1 MFTMSSLE
9 KEGRVAFIV
18 MLIGQCEYHF
28 PELPCKLCQERG
40 LICGA
45 GDKVWGRYREERQG
59 TVGLQV
65 GRSWSQSSS
74 QLLPIVHRP
83 VPTPDDEVLSPL
95 EIMAIQQFCNNTPK
109 WPKFAFP
116 IYFTPIF
123 GFERYRFCIFHR
135 YGPNLRSSLLRHS
148 IRLMLTFGTGENV
161 PLTTLGQ
168 MYPCM
173 SEAITHHR
181 YFELAIATWSLSAY
195 GLEGRLPW
203 NEMESHLKGF
213 WQSLRKALTLNLT
226 TEEWCWLIWMYG
238 YIFISQHQRHIWP
251 LGAVLMSDL
260 PLTVTLASTLD
271 LRLDISR
278 KFDKLIQRAGVSVRN
293 NCTALLAS
301 VKIVELQSYLD
312 VVIKELNG
320 SQAYRSC
327 PDFDIA
333 LHKHLLHL
341 IRSLAE
347 TYAQYGLDPIT
358 HVRSEL
364 PSYIPRIHRAD
375 DFFPSWYKSFIL
387 SVYEGC
393 LHYCFLHNASLL
405 PVGLDLIEMASL
417 IYQIYDEPYD
427 KARTLLPGIFLLLH
441 GTPNGLF
448 IITPRKADDRSS

>member
-9 KEGRVAFIV
+9 KEGSVAFIV
-18 MLIGQCEYHF
+18 MLIGQCEYHS

-40 LICGA
+40 LICRA
-45 GDKVWGRYREERQG
+45 ADKVWGRYREERQG

-65 GRSWSQSSS
+65 RQSWSQSSS

-95 EIMAIQQFCNNTPK
+95 EIMAIQQFCNNTIK
-109 WPKFAFP
+109 KPKFAFP
-116 IYFTPIF
+116 IYFTRIF

-168 MYPCM
+168 MYPCL

-181 YFELAIATWSLSAY
+181 YFELAIATWSLSAC

-203 NEMESHLKGF
+203 NETESHLKGF

-238 YIFISQHQRHIWP
+238 YIFISQHQRLLWP
-251 LGAVLMSDL
+251 LGAVQMSDL

-278 KFDKLIQRAGVSVRN
+278 KFDKLIQRPGVSVRN
-293 NCTALLAS
+293 TCAAVLTF
-301 VKIVELQSYLD
+301 VKIIELWRYLD
-312 VVIKELNG
+312 VVMEELNG
-320 SQAYRSC
+320 SHAYRSC
-327 PDFDIA
+327 PDFDIV

-341 IRSLAE
+341 LRSLAE

-358 HVRSEL
+358 HFCREL
-364 PSYIPRIHRAD
+364 QSYIQRIDRPE
-375 DFFPSWYKSFIL
+375 FFVPSLCRTLLL
-387 SVYEGC
+387 SVYESC
-393 LHYCFLHNASLL
+393 FEYCFLHNASLL

-417 IYQIYDEPYD
+417 IYQVSGSYDD
-427 KARTLLPGIFLLLH
+427 DRKILPGIFLLLH
-441 GTPNGLF
+441 ETSNGLF